1 MVLIKLVKEEEGQLR
16 AKKKEKHQPHSTQQS
31 KREEENRRS
40 KNNTKFLTA
49 ISSRG
54 TVPVPVHPVLRTVL
68 IIILKLLKNPVQ
80 VQVIIGRVRAPG
92 TATPGFY

>member
-1 MVLIKLVKEEEGQLR
+1 VVVLIKLVKEEEGQLR

-49 ISSRG
+49 ISS
-54 TVPVPVHPVLRTVL
+54 TVNTV
-68 IIILKLLKNPVQ
+68 
-80 VQVIIGRVRAPG
+80 VRFPCPF
-92 TATPGFY
+92 TRYYVRY